1 MSLPTDWDINWDKSS
16 GYTPVDYS
24 RPWEAEGWGSDDVVV
39 TGPTKLQVAQ
49 AQADATPIL
58 PQRPGFVPGQKDYMY
73 MATEKEQRRERR
85 AQAKDLAEARGRSW
99 RDTPLPIPIRE
110 EPEVKFPDWRG
121 PKIDYPDWRD
131 TPLPTPR
138 EDEVSILPVPS
149 PRRDREWGEDLR
161 PGEVGL
167 IGYEGPGNPRWE
179 RENPREVVIQPIKRN
194 PGWSSQGKYGG
205 RPATS
210 GQDFTGGPTLY
221 SHDDIFAGRVP
232 NEFASTQPVS
242 RPRRRERAFNVRD
255 TWRRPTSGRGFSTSA
270 TQPLRRRESSMWDV
284 FGRR

>member
-24 RPWEAEGWGSDDVVV
+24 PSWEAEGWGSDDVVV
-39 TGPTKLQVAQ
+39 TGPTKLQIAQ

-99 RDTPLPIPIRE
+99 RDTPLPIPVKE
-110 EPEVKFPDWRG
+110 EPEVVYPDWRG
-121 PKIDYPDWRD
+121 PKIDYPNWRD
-131 TPLPTPR
+131 TPLPNPR
-138 EDEVSILPVPS
+138 EDVVVIQPVPGTQDPEVGPGKKYPFGRPDPSHPPGVIYS
-149 PRRDREWGEDLR
+149 PEPKREREWGESR
-161 PGEVGL
+161 PDEAY
-167 IGYEGPGNPRWE
+167 IQIEGPGNPSWE
-179 RENPREVVIQPIKRN
+179 RRN
-194 PGWSSQGKYGG
+194 PKEV
-205 RPATS
+205 T
-210 GQDFTGGPTLY
+210 
-221 SHDDIFAGRVP
+221 I
-232 NEFASTQPVS
+232 QPVS

-270 TQPLRRRESSMWDV
+270 TQPLRRERGSSMWDV

>member
-1 MSLPTDWDINWDKSS
+1 MSLPPDWDITWDKAS

-24 RPWEAEGWGSDDVVV
+24 RPWEAEGWGSDDVIV

-58 PQRPGFVPGQKDYMY
+58 PQKPGFRQGQKDYEY
-73 MATEKEQRRERR
+73 MSTEKEQRRERR

-99 RDTPLPIPIRE
+99 RDTPLPIPLKA
-110 EPEVKFPDWRG
+110 EPKVEYPDWRG

-138 EDEVSILPVPS
+138 EDIVIIQPAPEEREVTIQPVPIPEDDKVWS
-149 PRRDREWGEDLR
+149 GGSRDFDERTGTYR
-161 PGEVGL
+161 PG
-167 IGYEGPGNPRWE
+167 
-179 RENPREVVIQPIKRN
+179 
-194 PGWSSQGKYGG
+194 
-205 RPATS
+205 
-210 GQDFTGGPTLY
+210 
-221 SHDDIFAGRVP
+221 H
-232 NEFASTQPVS
+232 
-242 RPRRRERAFNVRD
+242 RRRERAFNVRD
-255 TWRRPTSGRGFSTSA
+255 TWRRPASGRGFSTSA

>member
-110 EPEVKFPDWRG
+110 EPEVKYPDWRG

-138 EDEVSILPVPS
+138 EDEVVIQPVPGPKEDEVRILPVPA
-149 PRRDREWGEDLR
+149 PKRDREWGESR
-161 PGEVGL
+161 PDEAY
-167 IGYEGPGNPRWE
+167 IQIEGPGNPSWE
-179 RENPREVVIQPIKRN
+179 RRNPREITIQP
-194 PGWSSQGKYGG
+194 
-205 RPATS
+205 
-210 GQDFTGGPTLY
+210 
-221 SHDDIFAGRVP
+221 V
-232 NEFASTQPVS
+232 VS

-270 TQPLRRRESSMWDV
+270 TQPLRRERGSSMWDV